1 MSRRNPLFC
10 ALAVAAAVT
19 LLFAVGAQAQAAASA
34 PAKEKAAAHKFVGSD
49 PACKM
54 CHSSEA
60 KGNQYGVWLKSM
72 HAKAFETLAGEK
84 ALAIA
89 KEKKLAKAPQEE
101 AACLKCHVTGAGVAA
116 DMCMPTFKKEQGVG
130 CESCHGAGSDY
141 KNMAIMKDKAKAI
154 EAGLVMPD
162 EKTCTGCH
170 NQESPTFK
178 AFVFKEMVAKIAH
191 PYPPKKAG

>member
-10 ALAVAAAVT
+10 ALAVAAAVM
-19 LLFAVGAQAQAAASA
+19 LLFVVGAQAQAAASA
-34 PAKEKAAAHKFVGSD
+34 PAQEKPAAHKYVGSD
-49 PACKM
+49 ACKM
-54 CHSSEA
+54 CHASEA
-60 KGNQYGVWLKSM
+60 KGNQYGAWLKSM

-84 ALAIA
+84 AVAIG

-101 AACLKCHVTGAGVAA
+101 AACLKCHVTGAGKAA
-116 DMCMPTFKKEQGVG
+116 DLFMPNFKKEQGVG

-141 KNMAIMKDKAKAI
+141 KNMALMKDKAKAV

-178 AFVFKEMVAKIAH
+178 AFVFKDMVAKIAH
-191 PYPPKKAG
+191 PNPAKKG